1 MFIFS
6 FSSFFFEDLKFFL
19 KKILTRTRSR
29 SPLLSSPLLSFR
41 FSLSLSF
48 SLSRYRAQDVRN
60 NLCYAKDGTIVYT
73 AAALGVC
80 FNPEISKEQRFM
92 SGHTDDVLSMAV
104 WDNPNKVGSIVATG
118 ERGAAPRI
126 IIWSTD
132 DVKIL
137 NTLRAT
143 HQRGVC
149 QLAFSNDGVRNIF

>member
-1 MFIFS
+1 MCS
-6 FSSFFFEDLKFFL
+6 
-19 KKILTRTRSR
+19 LTLTSL
-29 SPLLSSPLLSFR
+29 LLSSPLLS
-41 FSLSLSF
+41 SPSPPF

-92 SGHTDDVLSMAV
+92 SGHSDDVLSMAV

-118 ERGAAPRI
+118 ERGVAPRI

-149 QLAFSNDGVRNIF
+149 QLAFSPDGVRNIFSRLFLILLNHF